1 MAAQGRDIKLS
12 TQRVEG
18 YRNFAT
24 KLWNASRFAEMNGCV
39 RVAGYAPQ
47 ANRVTLNR
55 WIIGEASRAVAE
67 VSAAIDAYRFN
78 DAANAAYRFVWSVFC
93 DWYLELAKPL
103 LQGADGAEKDETR
116 ATAAFVLD
124 QIYALLHPFMP
135 FITEELWAIKGAEGP
150 KRETLLALAG
160 WPSLDGLEDA
170 AAENEIGWVVDLVSE
185 IRSLRAEMALTSETE
200 LVLIGADA
208 ALQARAQRWDETLC
222 KLARLSRIGFADVA
236 PAASVQILVR
246 GGVAAMPLEG
256 VIDLGAEKAR
266 LAKEIAKCDGEAKKL
281 DAKLANPGF
290 LAKAEEEVI
299 EEHRE
304 RLDETRARIDKLSA
318 ALARL
323 G

>member
-1 MAAQGRDIKLS
+1 
-12 TQRVEG
+12 
-18 YRNFAT
+18 
-24 KLWNASRFAEMNGCV
+24 
-39 RVAGYAPQ
+39 
-47 ANRVTLNR
+47 VTD
-55 WIIGEASRAVAE
+55 

-150 KRETLLALAG
+150 KRETILALAA
-160 WPSLDGLEDA
+160 WPSLVELEDA
-170 AAENEIGWVVDLVSE
+170 DAENEIGWVVDLVSE
-185 IRSLRAEMALTSETE
+185 IRSLRAEMALTGETE
-200 LVLIGADA
+200 LLLVGADA
-208 ALQARAQRWDETLC
+208 ALQARAQRWDEILRR
-222 KLARLSRIGFADVA
+222 LARLSRIDFAGAA
-236 PAASVQILVR
+236 PKSSAQLLVR
-246 GGVAAMPLEG
+246 GGVAAIPLEG

-266 LAKEIAKCDGEAKKL
+266 LAKEIGKCEGEALKL

-290 LAKAEEEVI
+290 LAKADEEVI

-304 RLDETRARIDKLSA
+304 RLEETRARVDKLTV

>member
-1 MAAQGRDIKLS
+1 
-12 TQRVEG
+12 
-18 YRNFAT
+18 
-24 KLWNASRFAEMNGCV
+24 V

-55 WIIGEASRAVAE
+55 WIIGEASRAVAD

-150 KRETLLALAG
+150 KRETLLALAA

-170 AAENEIGWVVDLVSE
+170 EAEHEIGWVVDLVSE

-200 LVLIGADA
+200 LLLIGADL
-208 ALQARAQRWDETLC
+208 ALQARAQRWDETLR

-236 PAASVQILVR
+236 PNASAQLLVR

-304 RLDETRARIDKLSA
+304 RLYETRARIDKLSA